1 MAFGKVFQIAFAINA
16 SMSGSFAGTMNQSA
30 QMMRGLS
37 ENTRF
42 LNSEQRR
49 LDAVFREGSMSMAE
63 YRANMQR
70 LRGEMDATRAASN
83 GLRNAQAAQAAARS
97 RFSNATSGVMSAGMN
112 VAMAA
117 APVVGMI
124 TVAANFEAAMS
135 KVKAISGAT
144 GEEFQQL
151 TDEARELG
159 EKTQFS
165 ARQAADGMTYLAQA
179 GWNSQQIIA
188 GMPGLLNLAAS
199 AGIGLAEAS
208 EIVSDNLNA
217 FGLHAE
223 DAQHMADVYAV
234 CANETSTDVQMIGET
249 MKYAAPVAH
258 AFGATMEETAAL
270 TGLMANSG
278 IKASQAGTALR
289 AGFLRLAGPPK
300 MAQKAMAELGMS
312 MQDITA
318 EQKEAAMAMQSL
330 GINMQD
336 AEGAP
341 RKMSVVLRE
350 LKEKTADLGKE
361 EKLAALKAIFGQ
373 EAATGWLAV
382 LEAGPDTFDALV
394 DKMENCDG
402 AAQEMADTMNDN
414 ARGAMIRLQSAA
426 ESVAISVGGVFLPM
440 LANLLDGVANVAG
453 GMSKWAAAHPMVTQG
468 IIGLGAALMGLY
480 LYMKITA
487 VASAALALAQASVK
501 ASAAE
506 SAAAQIFLGN
516 AQKGASIATRAAAG
530 AQWLLNAAMTANP
543 VGLVIAAIAALIA
556 IGYVLYANFDK
567 VRAFMATIWESP
579 IAAILA
585 FTNQIFMLMHLG
597 AGIISNW
604 ETVKAWFV
612 TLWEDPS
619 AALSQF
625 AGFIGGKL
633 SMAWAAVTGFAAGI
647 GASISAAWE
656 YIKTGAGQ
664 AWNAITGA
672 ISAALA
678 GAGTAIVSGFQSLV
692 SFIVALPGMFIFA
705 IGFIAGVISTLPG
718 KVSTAITAV
727 GAFLYALPGYCMTAG
742 AAFVAAA
749 AAWLSETYNEATTW
763 ITTTAITVAML
774 LAMLPGYCMDAGAAF
789 IAAAIA
795 WLSETYSNTVAWLSN
810 LLASASAFLYALPG
824 ECAAAGEAF
833 VAAAEAWAS
842 SAYDSVMNWINQ
854 IPGAISSALSG
865 AWDSI
870 KAQFSGGFSVGVQA
884 ASNARG
890 GIYQKG
896 AFLTTFAE
904 ESAEAAIPLDGSPR
918 AIGLWQKAGQLL
930 GVGSQSGTTPALEK
944 GPSFTKV
951 APGET
956 GAPHAI
962 ADDTQGNDGV
972 TQQIVHTV
980 EQEKIAPP
988 PIELTLNFYGPAE
1001 PIQVSRAVKDAART
1015 VQRSFAEQMEEFQRE
1030 RGRVAFE

>member
-83 GLRNAQAAQAAARS
+83 GLRNAQAAQAAARA
-97 RFSNATSGVMSAGMN
+97 RFSNATSGLMNAGMN

-117 APVVGMI
+117 APVVGI
-124 TVAANFEAAMS
+124 IATAANFEQAMS
-135 KVKAISGAT
+135 KVQAITRADND
-144 GEEFQQL
+144 EIKQL
-151 TDEARELG
+151 TETARELG

-165 ARQAADGMTYLAQA
+165 AKQSADAMSYLGMA
-179 GWNSQQIIA
+179 GWNAEQIIA
-188 GMPGLLNLAAS
+188 GMPGLLNLAA
-199 AGIGLAEAS
+199 AGGTDLARTAD
-208 EIVSDNLNA
+208 IVSDDLTA
-217 FGLHAE
+217 FGLSAE
-223 DAQHMADVYAV
+223 STDHMADVFAV
-234 CANETSTDVQMIGET
+234 TVTRTNTNVEMLGET

-258 AFGATMEETAAL
+258 MFGASMEETAAL
-270 TGLMANSG
+270 AGLMANSG
-278 IKASQAGTALR
+278 IKATQAGTSLR

-300 MAQKAMAELGMS
+300 MAADAMASLGMS
-312 MQDITA
+312 MQDITDQ
-318 EQKEAAMAMQSL
+318 QKEAAMAMASL
-330 GINMQD
+330 GISMED
-336 AEGAP
+336 TDGP
-341 RKMSVVLRE
+341 RKMSAVLTE
-350 LKEKTADLGKE
+350 LRDKTEGMGRE
-361 EKLAALKAIFGQ
+361 EKMAALGAIFGKN
-373 EAATGWLAV
+373 AVTGWMAV
-382 LEAGPDTFDALV
+382 LEAGPETFNKLV
-394 DKMENCDG
+394 DEMENCDG
-402 AAQEMADTMNDN
+402 EAARMAEVMNNN
-414 ARGAMIRLQSAA
+414 ARGAAIRLKSAA
-426 ESVAISVGGVFLPM
+426 ESLAISIGSVFLPV
-440 LANLLDGVANVAG
+440 LANMLDGVANATG
-453 GMSKWAAAHPMVTQG
+453 GMSRWAAEHPMVTQG
-468 IIGLGAALMGLY
+468 VIGLGAALMGLY

-487 VASAALALAQASVK
+487 VASAALALAQTTLK

-585 FTNQIFMLMHLG
+585 FTNPIFMLMYLG

-625 AGFIGGKL
+625 TGFIGGKL

-647 GASISAAWE
+647 GASISAAWTYVTDE
-656 YIKTGAGQ
+656 AGQ

-718 KVSTAITAV
+718 KVLTAITAV

-795 WLSETYSNTVAWLSN
+795 WLSEAYTNTVAWLSN

-824 ECAAAGEAF
+824 KCAAAGAAF